1 MIQNHMEKLVEELEF
16 KLSQHSLNVAQQEA
30 EIGDNKLRGESFA

>member
-1 MIQNHMEKLVEELEF
+1 MLQNHLEKLVEELEF

-30 EIGDNKLRGESFA
+30 TIDENKFKGESFA